1 MLRKIAVVSFDSS
14 LFSLFA
20 FCFAQGLKAL
30 EEVKVNK
37 QLLRS
42 ESKRTACLSQLYKTK
57 NACVSL
63 AQNSRAVSCRAE
75 RARAARTRG
84 ALQALPQPARSE
96 PPAPRFAAGAEI
108 NPSASTASDVFLSLF
123 FW

>member
-1 MLRKIAVVSFDSS
+1 MLRKKAVVSFDSS

-42 ESKRTACLSQLYKTK
+42 ESKRTACLSQLYKTS

-63 AQNSRAVSCRAE
+63 HKKDGAGSCRAE
-75 RARAARTRG
+75 RARADPRRAAG
-84 ALQALPQPARSE
+84 AAAAARSE
-96 PPAPRFAAGAEI
+96 PPAPRFAAAAEI
-108 NPSASTASDVFLSLF
+108 NPSASTASEIFLSLF